1 MRAVMRI
8 RRTALAEGHELECHR
23 SVGGRAVTPAHDL
36 FEAVRAC
43 AERDQRVAVLQW
55 LSGRGPFW
63 DDAREH
69 SADRWYEALGDVV
82 TDSAVAE
89 AAERIRNGRATDL
102 VSASPSDW
110 LSTPLVVEEVD
121 GAGSR
126 IPTPVE
132 NHWTTSTVEARAR
145 ELRGPIGSWADLEAR
160 CRRVSR
166 LVFAD
171 DSFAPLGSEPFHRG
185 LAEEILTRVE
195 TLGRLT
201 ACLTRDGQL
210 SAAGLALQQQFC
222 VGDKAWFTDS
232 SAGEKIDFKDDL
244 TFRDPLRPG
253 GAALLHLARQ
263 GEEPADPH
271 PLQLAR
277 PRGRGRA
284 RGLRR
289 AEDHQEV
296 GCDARGARLA
306 SPIDELPLGAG
317 GRGRDLGGRRGG
329 AGRR

>member
-1 MRAVMRI
+1 VSFLLNDRSFHGQFATLELFYAAMRAVMRI

-253 GAALLHLARQ
+253 ERLFCTWHGKVKNRQ
-263 GEEPADPH
+263 IRIHYSWPVPAGEVV
-271 PLQLAR
+271 R
-277 PRGRGRA
+277 VVY
-284 RGLRR
+284 
-289 AEDHQEV
+289 V
-296 GCDARGARLA
+296 GPKITKR
-306 SPIDELPLGAG
+306 
-317 GRGRDLGGRRGG
+317 
-329 AGRR
+329 